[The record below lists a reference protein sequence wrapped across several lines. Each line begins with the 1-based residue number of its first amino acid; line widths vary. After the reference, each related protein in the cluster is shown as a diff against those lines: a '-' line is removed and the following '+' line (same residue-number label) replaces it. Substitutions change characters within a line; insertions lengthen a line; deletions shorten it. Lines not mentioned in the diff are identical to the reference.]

1 MKRSPRSVVLP
12 TMIVTLIVSAGVLA
26 GTAESGKDP
35 AGSGAST
42 VDGARIIAADSEPQ
56 NWLAHGRTYG
66 EQRYSPLAQINDG
79 NVEKLGLA
87 WSYATGTTR
96 GLQASP
102 IVVDGTMYT
111 TGTWSV
117 VWALDA
123 KTGRELWKYDPEV
136 PRAWGRYLCCDA
148 VNRGVAVWKGSVYV
162 GTIDGRLVS
171 LDAKTG
177 SKRWEVNTIDRS
189 KPYSITGARAS

>member
-1 MKRSPRSVVLP
+1 MSQLRRHRTCAALVAAFAVSVTNAASTPV
-12 TMIVTLIVSAGVLA
+12 G
-26 GTAESGKDP
+26 
-35 AGSGAST
+35 GAAT

-66 EQRYSPLAQINDG
+66 EQRYSPLVQVNDG
-79 NVEKLGLA
+79 NVGGLGLA

-136 PRAWGRYLCCDA
+136 PRAWEIGRA
-148 VNRGVAVWKGSVYV
+148 HV
-162 GTIDGRLVS
+162 
-171 LDAKTG
+171 
-177 SKRWEVNTIDRS
+177 
-189 KPYSITGARAS
+189 

>member
-1 MKRSPRSVVLP
+1 MKRSLRSVVLP

-111 TGTWSV
+111 TGTGSV

-123 KTGRELWKYDPEV
+123 NTGRERWKYDPEV
-136 PRAWGRYLCCDA
+136 PRA
-148 VNRGVAVWKGSVYV
+148 
-162 GTIDGRLVS
+162 
-171 LDAKTG
+171 
-177 SKRWEVNTIDRS
+177 
-189 KPYSITGARAS
+189 